1 MPTEAKDKTWYYIRD
16 RKKVGPVHWARLREL
31 AVGGQLRPADMVL
44 LGGATHWTQALSVEG
59 LFPPPNIVASQGPAP
74 LAVAATT
81 PLATASLGPD
91 PSLMATAG
99 PGAAAQL
106 SRAAALP
113 SVPGYTIVGELGR
126 GGMGVV
132 YKAEQT
138 KLKRL
143 VALKMILGGA
153 VAGAQQL
160 ERFRAEAEAV
170 ARLQHPNIVQVY
182 EVGEHGGL
190 PFFSLEYCAGGSL
203 AQRLDGTPLPARGA
217 AGLVETLA
225 RAIHAAH
232 ERHIVHRDLKPAN
245 VLLTGDGTPKITD
258 FGLAKKM
265 DATEVLTQ
273 SGAIMGTPSYM
284 PPEQGGMG
292 KHPRFQARPPTS
304 TPWALSFMSC

>member
-1 MPTEAKDKTWYYIRD
+1 MPTEAKDQIWYYIRD
-16 RKKVGPVHWARLREL
+16 RKKVGPVHWTRLHEL
-31 AVGGQLRPADMVL
+31 AAGGQLRPADMVL
-44 LGGATHWTQALSVEG
+44 PGGATHWMQALAVEG
-59 LFPPPNIVASQGPAP
+59 LFPAPNAPASQGPAP
-74 LAVAATT
+74 LPLAAMIPLPTATFGPAVAA
-81 PLATASLGPD
+81 PLS
-91 PSLMATAG
+91 
-99 PGAAAQL
+99 GAAM
-106 SRAAALP
+106 LP
-113 SVPGYTIVGELGR
+113 SIPGYTIVGELGR

-132 YKAEQT
+132 YKAEQS

-203 AQRLDGTPLPARGA
+203 AQRLDGTPLPAREA
-217 AGLVETLA
+217 AALIETLA
-225 RAIHAAH
+225 RAIQAAH

-245 VLLTGDGTPKITD
+245 VLLTGDGVPKITD

-265 DATEVLTQ
+265 DAAEALTQ
-273 SGAIMGTPSYM
+273 SARSWARPVTWRPNRRWAR
-284 PPEQGGMG
+284 PATQG
-292 KHPRFQARPPTS
+292 RPPTS